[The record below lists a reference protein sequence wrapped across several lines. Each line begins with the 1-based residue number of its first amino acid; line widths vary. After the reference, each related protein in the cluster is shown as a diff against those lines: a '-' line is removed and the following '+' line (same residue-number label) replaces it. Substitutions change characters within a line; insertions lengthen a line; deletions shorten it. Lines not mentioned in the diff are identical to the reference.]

1 MSVVKGD
8 FMEVQKPNRKCQFYI
23 VLGTHDREFKNSK
36 YYQYFPVGECKGDKE
51 SIAFILKGL
60 GRAFEKKKSIK
71 QQVEDHLIF
80 LIPEASYFDQAR
92 DLMKKLDPS
101 GRIQIVPPLIK
112 KEPPIKTIE
121 LPKEEKS
128 EIIEEKVIEVPKEEK
143 IIEEKKIEIP
153 TEPKKTEEKIIQEP
167 IPEVKVYKKNIPELP
182 KNETTEDVKD
192 FMWGD
197 SKKQKLEKKKKKKD
211 PQLKEP
217 KPKKHIDLPVII
229 FILASILLVT
239 SVILLFVLK

>member
-1 MSVVKGD
+1 
-8 FMEVQKPNRKCQFYI
+8 MEVQKTNKKCQFYI
-23 VLGTHDREFKNSK
+23 VLGTHDRQFKNSAK
-36 YYQYFPVGECKGDKE
+36 YQYFPVGDCKGDKE

-71 QQVEDHLIF
+71 QPVEDHLIF
-80 LIPEASYFDQAR
+80 LIPDASYFDQAR

-112 KEPPIKTIE
+112 KEPPIKKTE
-121 LPKEEKS
+121 LPKEEKQ
-128 EIIEEKVIEVPKEEK
+128 EVVEESIIEVPKEEK
-143 IIEEKKIEIP
+143 IIEEKIIEIP
-153 TEPKKTEEKIIQEP
+153 KEPEKKEEKKIPEP
-167 IPEVKVYKKNIPELP
+167 IPEVKVYKKTITESP
-182 KNETTEDVKD
+182 KKEPVEDIQD

-211 PQLKEP
+211 IKANEP

-229 FILASILLVT
+229 FILASILLIT